1 MKASTKP
8 GRAASVALLCA
19 AVWAL
24 GLLVA
29 GWLVPVYQSTSI
41 SSSGEQTRSTETL
54 VGVNGPGVL
63 IVLAIPL
70 LATLLVAGALLVRP
84 RRGALPLAWA
94 LTALLAGV
102 NLLAMLTIGIF
113 ILPVTAAL
121 VVACATCTATA
132 VAVAP

>member
-29 GWLVPVYQSTSI
+29 GWLVPVYQSTSF

>member
-29 GWLVPVYQSTSI
+29 GWLVPVYQSTSF

-121 VVACATCTATA
+121 VVACATSTATA